1 MASGELK
8 KEKVIYVTSS
18 NDVYMIIRNKF
29 WILIRALRNTT
40 DGVRRKL
47 CSLEYLKLLGTL

>member
-47 CSLEYLKLLGTL
+47 SSLEYLKLLGTL

>member
-18 NDVYMIIRNKF
+18 NDIYMIIRNKF

-47 CSLEYLKLLGTL
+47 SSLEYLKLLGTL